1 MPSACWG
8 QGAIPSPSPLITE
21 SQPLLHLGGQ
31 WGNLGSPGGDRQLG
45 EGKLEKKVHPRVQIP
60 SGHRQRGWGRGG
72 KDPSGLTSSALP
84 LHGGYP
90 QHPPSPAPSTDDPS
104 STRQGPRQSQGHGCR
119 SIATVQESRPRLSRR
134 VNKRYHGAP
143 TPPRAAPGTD
153 PGAGAGA
160 LGGRQIS
167 AGRSAA
173 SPGAGAPRTG
183 PRGRDPLRKAGG
195 GDGDPEAQRP
205 YPEPRS
211 QPEGLAVPAPAV
223 LSLQEGGP
231 PIARAGAVHRAPAVR
246 QCGTGA
252 GGAGGGGREGCRVR
266 GRARARQGRERRMR
280 RGSELQ
286 RRRRDAPGGSA
297 SCERKTGGGG
307 GEPRRDGERE
317 AGKREGGDGERDQ
330 ERKS

>member
-1 MPSACWG
+1 M
-8 QGAIPSPSPLITE
+8 
-21 SQPLLHLGGQ
+21 
-31 WGNLGSPGGDRQLG
+31 
-45 EGKLEKKVHPRVQIP
+45 HPRVQIP

-252 GGAGGGGREGCRVR
+252 GGAGGGDARDAGSAGARERDRDARGGCGEGANYKGGDETHPEGAQAAREKQAEAAENRDETGRGKQKR
-266 GRARARQGRERRMR
+266 GRAEMERGTRRERARGRR
-280 RGSELQ
+280 Q
-286 RRRRDAPGGSA
+286 IKPD
-297 SCERKTGGGG
+297 
-307 GEPRRDGERE
+307 
-317 AGKREGGDGERDQ
+317 
-330 ERKS
+330 